1 MTVKVRYE
9 NGVLKPLEKI
19 ILENHRIYE
28 VEIKKHRE
36 EIPSQRIEELLKLK
50 SIISIGGDAL
60 EDTERLY
67 EE

>member
-50 SIISIGGDAL
+50 GILSIGGDAL
-60 EDTERLY
+60 EDTEKLY

>member
-19 ILENHRIYE
+19 ILDNHKIYE

-50 SIISIGGDAL
+50 GILSIGGDAL
-60 EDTERLY
+60 EDAESLY

>member
-50 SIISIGGDAL
+50 GIISIGGDAL

>member
-1 MTVKVRYE
+1 MTVKVKYE

-50 SIISIGGDAL
+50 GILSIGGDAL